1 MFNGRNYY
9 HKAANTSKCIFI
21 LLYIDINIY
30 ICIYNG
36 RIKERQKFNVLLS
49 ERFSRKRYLK
59 PQNTESKNV

>member
-36 RIKERQKFNVLLS
+36 RIKDKNLMFCSLKGLVENV
-49 ERFSRKRYLK
+49 
-59 PQNTESKNV
+59 T